1 MVGTGFSHDV
11 SSACVGLNAVVFVV
25 AVVIGGG
32 AGVFL
37 SRFNLKYSGKLRAH
51 RNTHNMSMLR
61 IR

>member
-11 SSACVGLNAVVFVV
+11 SSACVGLNAVVVV

-32 AGVFL
+32 GVFL